1 MMTQELEISV
11 LAAPLAAIDRRELP
25 LAWYRALGY
34 AGESEG
40 ASAPPAPAVRPD
52 EGGRTPASSRNA
64 RSLRVPLGG
73 YYASR
78 PGSASRRGPQPLA
91 LDPERTLATDASAM
105 LARRIAGA
113 LIGARAALSRV
124 TFSVESGRARVHVVF
139 QDRGDRVAILAICRP
154 ELRAVVARALAQVRL
169 ALRARGVVVDLQTKG
184 VRECF

>member
-11 LAAPLAAIDRRELP
+11 LTAPLAAIDRRELP

-34 AGESEG
+34 AGESEA
-40 ASAPPAPAVRPD
+40 ASAPAARAARPD
-52 EGGRTPASSRNA
+52 DGGPTPASSRNA
-64 RSLRVPLGG
+64 RSLAVPLGG
-73 YYASR
+73 RYATL
-78 PGSASRRGPQPLA
+78 PGSVTPRGLHPIA
-91 LDPERTLATDASAM
+91 LDPERTLVADASAT

-154 ELRAVVARALAQVRL
+154 ELRAVVARALGQVRL

-184 VRECF
+184 ARECS

>member
-34 AGESEG
+34 AGESP
-40 ASAPPAPAVRPD
+40 AAAPPAPARL
-52 EGGRTPASSRNA
+52 GAAAQMPASSRNA
-64 RSLRVPLGG
+64 RSLRVPLGER
-73 YYASR
+73 YATP
-78 PGSASRRGPQPLA
+78 PGSATPRGPQPFA
-91 LDPERTLATDASAM
+91 LDPERTLASDASAT

-113 LIGARAALSRV
+113 LVGARAALSRV

-169 ALRARGVVVDLQTKG
+169 ALSARGVVVDLQTKG
-184 VRECF
+184 ARECF